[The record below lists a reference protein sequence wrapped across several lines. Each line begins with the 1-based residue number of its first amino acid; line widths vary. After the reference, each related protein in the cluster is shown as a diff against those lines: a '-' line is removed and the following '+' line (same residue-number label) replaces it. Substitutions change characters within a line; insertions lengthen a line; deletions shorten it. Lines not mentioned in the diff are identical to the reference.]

1 MKRKTLLAAF
11 TEAGLFTEPGT
22 HHQGGDDGDIV
33 ARLAPAPDLRRL
45 VDRWLD
51 ILVSE
56 GVLLRDDRGFSI
68 TRDSL
73 ERYRMKE
80 RWNRFAALDDQVGN
94 SSESFE
100 YQRRAANTL
109 LSQVR
114 GEVNP
119 VEILFPGGGTGKARA
134 CLAALRA
141 RAATDL
147 VVDDATARA
156 VLALSQRKE
165 NL

>member
-1 MKRKTLLAAF
+1 M
-11 TEAGLFTEPGT
+11 
-22 HHQGGDDGDIV
+22 
-33 ARLAPAPDLRRL
+33 
-45 VDRWLD
+45 DRWLD

-134 CLAALRA
+134 IYGGNRASGSINTAVSDALVSIIEA
-141 RAATDL
+141 RGHRLRVQVHRRIRILPAS
-147 VVDDATARA
+147 RERE
-156 VLALSQRKE
+156 LSSV
-165 NL
+165 